1 LPEPITLKKSVALTM
16 CFAVMLAASFV
27 AVADTTPEDAEAYRT
42 SAMTTLRGHIGAASM
57 HVVRGLV
64 DDAAFSAAWLLLVT
78 SALQADEALVERGK
92 YLIHA
97 GGCVTCHTAEDD
109 DAVPLAGG
117 RALKSPFGTFYSPNI
132 TPERQTGIGDWS
144 DEDFV
149 RAFWDGVNPSGED
162 YFPAFPFTS
171 YTGVARDDLL
181 AMKAYLFS
189 LEPIEKANREHD
201 LPFMTSSRRAAAAWK
216 ARYFSAGRFEPD
228 PGQSDEWNRGAYL
241 VRHLGHCGE
250 CHTPRSRLG
259 AIRDTHELRGNPDG
273 PGEEKIPNITA
284 DPDDGIG
291 RWTLKD
297 IEYFLDIGMLP
308 DGDFTGGSMSAVI
321 EDNTSQLTSEDRL
334 AIATYLKSLE

>member
-1 LPEPITLKKSVALTM
+1 M